1 MELSIIE
8 SLCIVNTGWKTKEEK
23 ELFDIAYDVIKKE
36 SKILH
41 LQYQKLKLE
50 NEIKVINETFKS
62 E

>member
-41 LQYQKLKLE
+41 LQYQKLKFE